1 MINPTLPVPGVRSSA
16 RSAYP
21 PTSNGLI
28 EPSSLVY
35 PLAHRLALS
44 TSLPQVGETTTSAHG
59 SLAPG
64 GFCCPSHPRYYDP
77 IRQSRRL
84 PRTSQGRWLYR
95 GSVPDDPV
103 WAAAETFPAL
113 PQRSFPPCHHPY
125 AERRNRD
132 TPATSLLPKAF
143 PTKQCVSSSSRP
155 TPAPVG
161 DLLTTLQCSLHA
173 TARRVA
179 CPPGLVR
186 PGGFLRPPRTCTP
199 ELAQGRSPRPRVGYH
214 YTALLGENCDRTCTG
229 WSTAVT
235 GCTFCRKF

>member
-1 MINPTLPVPGVRSSA
+1 VRLSA
-16 RSAYP
+16 RSASP

-28 EPSSLVY
+28 EPSSFVC
-35 PLAHRLALS
+35 PLAYRLALS
-44 TSLPQVGETTTSAHG
+44 ASLPRVSETTTSTHG
-59 SLAPG
+59 SLAPV

-143 PTKQCVSSSSRP
+143 RNKTMRQLLQPPNTSSRWGFAYDAAVFASCYGPQGCLPSWTGP
-155 TPAPVG
+155 TWSFPPAAEDVY
-161 DLLTTLQCSLHA
+161 T
-173 TARRVA
+173 RA
-179 CPPGLVR
+179 CPRSVT
-186 PGGFLRPPRTCTP
+186 RTP
-199 ELAQGRSPRPRVGYH
+199 SRV
-214 YTALLGENCDRTCTG
+214 
-229 WSTAVT
+229 
-235 GCTFCRKF
+235 

>member
-1 MINPTLPVPGVRSSA
+1 MRSST

-21 PTSNGLI
+21 HTSNGLI
-28 EPSSLVY
+28 EPSSFVC

-44 TSLPQVGETTTSAHG
+44 ASLPRVSETTTSTHG

-64 GFCCPSHPRYYDP
+64 GFCGPSHPRYYDP

-84 PRTSQGRWLYR
+84 PRTSQVRWLYR

-143 PTKQCVSSSSRP
+143 RNKTMRQ
-155 TPAPVG
+155 
-161 DLLTTLQCSLHA
+161 LLQ
-173 TARRVA
+173 
-179 CPPGLVR
+179 PPNT
-186 PGGFLRPPRTCTP
+186 GFIQNTCKI
-199 ELAQGRSPRPRVGYH
+199 RS
-214 YTALLGENCDRTCTG
+214 
-229 WSTAVT
+229 
-235 GCTFCRKF
+235 

>member
-1 MINPTLPVPGVRSSA
+1 MHPFGCAAGSSFRHSPRFLRPLSNSVRWVFPSTASSRGVALINPTLPVPGLRSST

-21 PTSNGLI
+21 QTSNGLI
-28 EPSSLVY
+28 EPSSSLVS
-35 PLAHRLALS
+35 PLAYRLVLS
-44 TSLPQVGETTTSAHG
+44 TSLPRVSETTTSTHG

-143 PTKQCVSSSSRP
+143 RNKTMRQLLYLPRHQLQSGICLRRYSVRVMVRPARLLALLDWSDLESSSSR
-155 TPAPVG
+155 
-161 DLLTTLQCSLHA
+161 
-173 TARRVA
+173 R
-179 CPPGLVR
+179 
-186 PGGFLRPPRTCTP
+186 
-199 ELAQGRSPRPRVGYH
+199 GRI
-214 YTALLGENCDRTCTG
+214 
-229 WSTAVT
+229 
-235 GCTFCRKF
+235 